1 MTDFASKR
9 ELLFSHLKSAPTGL
23 SWCRLYSEFI
33 DGVITDGFVEAAG
46 KVGRL
51 SPISVVAVGGYGR
64 RELSPHSDIDLV
76 IIPLDENDPN
86 TEPTIRA
93 LHQSVTDR
101 LQTDLR
107 LKVDYGFRPVDDA
120 TSLDPTSRTGFLDAR
135 LVAGEPR
142 PLTEFMDSF
151 WDSFPRGQFLIA
163 KLSERAQKLS
173 RTHETPLVLTPDL
186 FNGAG
191 GLRCVHTGDWI
202 RAALGLRPGR
212 ATEAQ
217 DFIQTV
223 RNLVHIVAGS
233 KQDLLSPGMQVQCA
247 ELLGMEVRN
256 FMERVHLALIENHDR
271 YRQAVRQIQFVQFE
285 LQPGVESVVG
295 EVRVHSV
302 ATTSDAAMAVADAT
316 TLGLQIPSTSPST
329 VNSID
334 GETALTALSGG
345 GPVIRNLDRCHLLA
359 TMLPELGECRTLL
372 ADDATHKYTVF
383 EHTLQAVEVL
393 DRLRTREGL
402 ISSLVRESA
411 HVPEIILSL
420 LLHDVGKLVDPAK
433 HSEIGAE
440 IAAATAKRWKL
451 HPNKSRLVHWLIANH
466 LVVPKLILRRDL
478 ADPKTA
484 SEFAELVQTPAN
496 LAALIVLTAC
506 DISAV
511 HDTAFT
517 PMTEGLLAEL
527 YARTAAEL
535 ARRNPTEGSEF
546 PAPVFPS
553 HFGGDDSYAEFCEL
567 FPSRFAMVTPPGTM
581 GIQRVLYDRAKS
593 GEVAVSR
600 RTNRELGAT
609 DIMFAC
615 PDKPG
620 LLVRALGIL
629 YAHNVQPENVRAFT
643 SLSAPFIALDTLTVT
658 HNHGP
663 IPDATAL
670 ALERSLRAHLLSDD
684 ASVEEEVTRHHL
696 SLPDEDTHTQ
706 FRINEGYPLILEFR
720 APASTDLAYR
730 LSRKIRAHGWNVQ
743 SARFS
748 HWAGKSSATF
758 YITGPE
764 NAPLTRTEVEVA
776 LSRKV

>member
-9 ELLFSHLKSAPTGL
+9 EILFSHLMSEPTGL
-23 SWCRLYSEFI
+23 AWCRLYSEFI

-64 RELSPHSDIDLV
+64 RELSPHSDIDLA

-93 LHQSVTDR
+93 LHKSVTDR

-107 LKVDYGFRPVDDA
+107 LKVDYGFRAVDDA

-142 PLTEFMDSF
+142 PLAEFLDTF

-163 KLSERAQKLS
+163 KLSERAQKLA
-173 RTHETPLVLTPDL
+173 RTHDTPLVLTPDL
-186 FNGAG
+186 FSGAG
-191 GLRCVHTGDWI
+191 GLRCVHTADWI
-202 RAALGLRPGR
+202 RSALGLRPRR
-212 ATEAQ
+212 ATDSQ

-223 RNLVHIVAGS
+223 RNLIHLLAGS
-233 KQDLLSPGMQVQCA
+233 KQDVLSPGMQLQCA
-247 ELLGMEVRN
+247 DLLQMEVRN
-256 FMERVHLALIENHDR
+256 FMERVHHSLLENHDR
-271 YRQAVRQIQFVQFE
+271 FQQSVRQIQSVQFE
-285 LQPGVESVVG
+285 LQTGVESVAG
-295 EVRVHSV
+295 EVRVHST
-302 ATTSDAAMAVADAT
+302 ATTSDAALAISDAT
-316 TLGLQIPSTSPST
+316 TLGLQIPTASPAT
-329 VNSID
+329 LNSID

-345 GPVIRNLDRCHLLA
+345 GPVIRNLDRCHLLS
-359 TMLPELGECRTLL
+359 TMLPELGKCRTLL

-383 EHTLQAVEVL
+383 EHTLQAVEIL
-393 DRLRTREGL
+393 DRLRSQNGL
-402 ISSLVRESA
+402 IASLVRESA
-411 HVPEIILSL
+411 HVPEITLAL

-484 SEFAELVQTPAN
+484 TEFADLVQTPAN
-496 LAALIVLTAC
+496 LAALIILTAC

-527 YARTAAEL
+527 YSRTLAEL
-535 ARRNPTEGSEF
+535 ARLNPAEGSNF
-546 PAPVFPS
+546 TAPVLLS
-553 HFGGDDSYAEFCEL
+553 QIGGEDSYADFCEL

-581 GIQRVLYDRAKS
+581 GIQRVLYDRARS
-593 GEVAVSR
+593 GEVAVAR
-600 RTNRELGAT
+600 RSNRELGAT
-609 DIMFAC
+609 DLMFAC

-620 LLVRALGIL
+620 LLVRALGLL
-629 YAHNVQPENVRAFT
+629 YAHNVQAENVRAFT
-643 SLSAPFIALDTLTVT
+643 SLSSPYIALDTLTVT
-658 HNHGP
+658 YNHGP
-663 IPDATAL
+663 IPDATAI

-684 ASVEEEVTRHHL
+684 AAVEDEVRRHHL

-764 NAPLTRTEVEVA
+764 HEQLSRGEVEVA